1 MFTESRERLT
11 SVSSYVYN
19 GQSVVFLGTRTG
31 RLKKVRNPTSL
42 NPSIKCFV
50 CFFSLCNNGLDCEHK
65 GSSADYRP
73 LHTRDV
79 QDGQIKSIQTK
90 TIHTSGD
97 ANMRQDETSS
107 FNELMDSTPS
117 SDKDFGFITLGVCRK
132 KLTKLRLTPFL
143 CIL

>member
-50 CFFSLCNNGLDCEHK
+50 CFFFLCNNGLDCEHK

-79 QDGQIKSIQTK
+79 QDGQIKTIQTK

-107 FNELMDSTPS
+107 FMN
-117 SDKDFGFITLGVCRK
+117 
-132 KLTKLRLTPFL
+132 
-143 CIL
+143 